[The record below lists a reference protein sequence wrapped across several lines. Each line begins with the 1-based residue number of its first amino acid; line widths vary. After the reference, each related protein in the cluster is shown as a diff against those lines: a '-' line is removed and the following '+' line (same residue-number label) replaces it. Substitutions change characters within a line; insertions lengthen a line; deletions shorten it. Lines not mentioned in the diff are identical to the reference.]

1 MLTKNNLI
9 SRPSGR
15 KFDELRKIYLK
26 KNTLKHAE
34 GSCLIKFGNTH
45 VICSATIEERVPPWL
60 RNSGKGW
67 VTAEYGMLPRSTN
80 SRVNR
85 ESVRGKQSGRTQ
97 EIQRL
102 IGRSLRSV
110 VNLKKLGER
119 QIIID
124 CDVIQADGG
133 TRTAAI
139 TGSFVALHESINWL
153 IKKNKILET
162 PIENQV
168 AAVSCGMYRGVPVL
182 DLDYKEDS
190 EAEVDGNFVLTSNK
204 KIIEIQSTA
213 ETKPL
218 SEKDFL
224 SLFTLAKKGISELIL
239 KQTEILSK

>member
-133 TRTAAI
+133 TRTASI
-139 TGSFVALHESINWL
+139 SGSWIALHDAVKYL
-153 IKKNKILET
+153 ISQGKITQNPIKNQI
-162 PIENQV
+162 
-168 AAVSCGMYRGVPVL
+168 AAISCGIIDEEIFI
-182 DLDYKEDS
+182 DLDYNEDS
-190 EAEVDGNFVLTSNK
+190 NATVDGNFVLTDNK
-204 KIIEIQSTA
+204 EIIEIQSSS
-213 ETKPL
+213 EQKPISKSNFL
-218 SEKDFL
+218 KMYELVEDNIEIIFKKQRDIL
-224 SLFTLAKKGISELIL
+224 SL
-239 KQTEILSK
+239 